1 MAEADVLEEQEE
13 EAPEEQSGAEEQE
26 AVERSRVHPL
36 DPDFLLILFA
46 FALPFDAL
54 DIILE
59 ITGVFVI
66 PKLIGMVIDAFVFIV
81 ISWWMYSR
89 TKRIAQTRDQMK
101 KGAAEKMRGY
111 QRQAQQQALR
121 SAGRGPL
128 RRVLFR
134 SLAVLIGELI
144 PFVGLLPFW
153 SITVFSTLREK

>member
-1 MAEADVLEEQEE
+1 MAEAETLEEQGEE
-13 EAPEEQSGAEEQE
+13 TLGEGGVEEQE

-46 FALPFDAL
+46 FAIPLDAL
-54 DIILE
+54 DMILE
-59 ITGVFVI
+59 ITGIFVI
-66 PKLIGMVIDAFVFIV
+66 PKMIGIVLDGFTFAV

-89 TKRIAQTRDQMK
+89 TKRMAQTRDQMK
-101 KGAAEKMRGY
+101 KGAAEKMQGY
-111 QRQAQQQALR
+111 QRQAQQQALK
-121 SAGRGPL
+121 STGRGPL

-134 SLAVLIGELI
+134 GLAVLIGELI